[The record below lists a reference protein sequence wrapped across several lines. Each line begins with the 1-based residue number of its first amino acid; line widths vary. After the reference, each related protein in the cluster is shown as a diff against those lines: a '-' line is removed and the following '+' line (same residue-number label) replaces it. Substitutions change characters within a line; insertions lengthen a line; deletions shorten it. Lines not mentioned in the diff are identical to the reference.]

1 MYVET
6 VPNRNSPPAILL
18 REGRRE
24 GKKVHKRTLA
34 NLTHWPKDKIER
46 LRRVLKNEPL
56 VHPDQ
61 LFVIERSL
69 PHGHVELLLEAIR
82 QLKLPALIDPRP
94 SPKRD
99 RVLAMILQR
108 LLYPASKLA
117 TTRLW
122 HTTTLAE
129 ELSLEDTDEDD
140 LYEAMDWLLE
150 RQDRIE
156 RKLAKRHLAEGDPV
170 LYDVSSSYYEGQ
182 TCPLMQFGH
191 NRDGKRDRPIVV
203 YGVLADSMG
212 RPLAVQAY
220 AGNTGDPTT
229 VGDQVEKIRGRFG
242 LQRVVLVGDRGLLTE
257 TQINHLKRYPGLGWI
272 SALRHHQIR
281 RLVESEAV
289 QLSLFD
295 ERHLAEVRSPDY
307 PGERLIVCHNPL
319 LAEHRRQKREALLT
333 ATEEALARIAR
344 QVARRTRTPLSA
356 TEIAE
361 KLGRVKNRFQVAK
374 HFRTEIADGSFH
386 YERRTEA
393 IIREAQLDGFY
404 MLRTSE
410 PADRLPTAAV
420 VRRYK
425 DLTRVERAFR
435 SLKTVDLH
443 IRPIRHRVES
453 RVRAHLFLCL
463 LAYYVHWHLRQA
475 LAPLLFD
482 DEDLEAERAR
492 RDPVLAAQPSDSAK
506 RKKRK
511 RLTEDGLPLQSLE
524 TLMAHLGTRA
534 RHQMPIA
541 LGTGRPLRPAID
553 RADPA
558 TATGLRAHQDV
569 PRQHNLRFLSDD

>member
-61 LFVIERSL
+61 LFLIERSL

-108 LLYPASKLA
+108 LLHPASKLA

-122 HTTTLAE
+122 HSTTLAE

-203 YGVLADSMG
+203 YGVLADAMG

-229 VGDQVEKIRGRFG
+229 VPDQVEKVRGRFG

-257 TQINHLKRYPGLGWI
+257 TQINHLKRHPGLGWV

-374 HFRTEIADGSFH
+374 HFRTQIADGSFH

-443 IRPIRHRVES
+443 IRPIRHRTET

-534 RHQMPIA
+534 RHRCRLPSEPDAPCVQRLTEP
-541 LGTGRPLRPAID
+541 TPLQQ
-553 RADPA
+553 RAFELIRMFPGN
-558 TATGLRAHQDV
+558 TT
-569 PRQHNLRFLSDD
+569 

>member
-108 LLYPASKLA
+108 LLHPASKLA

-122 HTTTLAE
+122 HSTTLAE

-203 YGVLADSMG
+203 YGVLADAMG

-229 VGDQVEKIRGRFG
+229 VPDQVEKVRGRFG

-257 TQINHLKRYPGLGWI
+257 TQINHLKRHPGLGWV

-374 HFRTEIADGSFH
+374 HFRTQIADGSFH

-443 IRPIRHRVES
+443 IRPIRHRTET

-534 RHQMPIA
+534 RHRCRLPSEPDAPCVQRLTEP
-541 LGTGRPLRPAID
+541 TPLQQ
-553 RADPA
+553 RAFELIRMFPGN
-558 TATGLRAHQDV
+558 TT
-569 PRQHNLRFLSDD
+569 

>member
-61 LFVIERSL
+61 LFLIERSL
-69 PHGHVELLLEAIR
+69 PHGHVEILLEVVR
-82 QLKLPALIDPRP
+82 KLKLPALIDPRP

-122 HTTTLAE
+122 HTTTLGE

-170 LYDVSSSYYEGQ
+170 LYDVSSSYYEGR

-203 YGVLADSMG
+203 YGVLADGMG

-229 VGDQVEKIRGRFG
+229 VGDQVEKVRDRFG
-242 LQRVVLVGDRGLLTE
+242 LKRVVLVGDRGLLTE
-257 TQINHLKRYPGLGWI
+257 TQINHLKRHPGLGWV
-272 SALRHHQIR
+272 SALRHRQIR

-319 LAEHRRQKREALLT
+319 LAEHRRQKREALLR

-361 KLGRVKNRFQVAK
+361 KVGRVKNRYKLAK
-374 HFRTEIADGSFH
+374 HFRTQIADGSFH

-443 IRPIRHRVES
+443 IRPIRHRVET

-482 DEDLEAERAR
+482 DEELEAERAR

-506 RKKRK
+506 RKKVK
-511 RLTEDGLPLQSLE
+511 RRTEDGLPLQSLE
-524 TLMAHLGTRA
+524 TLMAQMGTRA
-534 RHQMPIA
+534 RHQCRLPSEPDA
-541 LGTGRPLRPAID
+541 PCVQRLTEPTPLQQ
-553 RADPA
+553 RAMELIRMFPGK
-558 TATGLRAHQDV
+558 TT
-569 PRQHNLRFLSDD
+569 

>member
-61 LFVIERSL
+61 LFLIERSL
-69 PHGHVELLLEAIR
+69 PHGHVEILLEAMR
-82 QLKLPALIDPRP
+82 RLKLPALIDPRP

-108 LLYPASKLA
+108 LLHPASKLA

-203 YGVLADSMG
+203 YGVLADAMG
-212 RPLAVQAY
+212 RPLAVEAY

-229 VGDQVEKIRGRFG
+229 VPDQVEKVRGRFG

-257 TQINHLKRYPGLGWI
+257 TQINHLKRHPGLGWV

-333 ATEEALARIAR
+333 ATEEALAGIAR

-374 HFRTEIADGSFH
+374 HFRTQIADGSFH

-443 IRPIRHRVES
+443 IRPIRHRTET

-492 RDPVLAAQPSDSAK
+492 RDPVLAAQPSASAK
-506 RKKRK
+506 RKKGK

-534 RHQMPIA
+534 RHRCRLPSEPDAPCVQRLTEP
-541 LGTGRPLRPAID
+541 TPLQQ
-553 RADPA
+553 RAFELIRMFPGN
-558 TATGLRAHQDV
+558 TT
-569 PRQHNLRFLSDD
+569 

>member
-34 NLTHWPKDKIER
+34 NLSHWPKDKIER

-61 LFVIERSL
+61 LFAIERSL
-69 PHGHVELLLEAIR
+69 PHGHVELLLEVVR
-82 QLKLPALIDPRP
+82 QLKLPALIDSRP
-94 SPKRD
+94 SPQRD

-108 LLYPASKLA
+108 LLHPASKLA

-122 HTTTLAE
+122 HTTTLGE

-156 RKLAKRHLAEGDPV
+156 RKLAKRHLAEGDAV

-182 TCPLMQFGH
+182 TCSLMQFGH
-191 NRDGKRDRPIVV
+191 NRDGRRDRPMVV
-203 YGVLADSMG
+203 YGVLADQMG
-212 RPLAVQAY
+212 RPLSVQAY

-229 VGDQVEKIRGRFG
+229 VGDQVEKVRGRFG
-242 LQRVVLVGDRGLLTE
+242 LERVVLVGDRGLLTE
-257 TQINHLKRYPGLGWI
+257 TQISHLKRHPGVGWV

-333 ATEEALARIAR
+333 ATEEALAGIAR

-361 KLGRVKNRFQVAK
+361 KVGRVKNRFQVAK
-374 HFRTEIADGSFH
+374 HFRTQIADGSFH
-386 YERRTEA
+386 YERRTDA

-463 LAYYVHWHLRQA
+463 LAYYVQWHLRLA

-482 DEDLEAERAR
+482 DEELEAERAR

-506 RKKRK
+506 RKKSK
-511 RLTEDGLPLQSLE
+511 RLSQDGLPLQSLE
-524 TLMAHLGTRA
+524 TLMAQMGTRA
-534 RHQMPIA
+534 RHQCRLPSEPDGPRVQR
-541 LGTGRPLRPAID
+541 LTEPTPLQQ
-553 RADPA
+553 RAFELIRMFPGK
-558 TATGLRAHQDV
+558 TT
-569 PRQHNLRFLSDD
+569 

>member
-34 NLTHWPKDKIER
+34 NLSHWPTDKIER
-46 LRRVLKNEPL
+46 LRRLLRDEPL

-61 LFVIERSL
+61 LFLVERSL
-69 PHGHVELLLEAIR
+69 PHGHVELLMEVVR
-82 QLKLPALIDPRP
+82 KLKLPWLIDPRP
-94 SPKRD
+94 CPQRD

-108 LLYPASKLA
+108 LLHPASKLA

-122 HTTTLAE
+122 HTTTLGE
-129 ELSLEDTDEDD
+129 ELSVEDSDEDD

-156 RKLAKRHLAEGDPV
+156 GKLAKRHLSEGDPV
-170 LYDVSSSYYEGQ
+170 LYDVSSSYYEGES
-182 TCPLMQFGH
+182 CPLMQFGH
-191 NRDGKRDRPIVV
+191 NRDGRRDRPMVV
-203 YGVLADSMG
+203 YGVLADRMG
-212 RPLAVQAY
+212 RPLAVEAY

-229 VGDQVEKIRGRFG
+229 VGDQVEKVRGRFG
-242 LQRVVLVGDRGLLTE
+242 LERVVLVGDRGLLTE
-257 TQINHLKRYPGLGWI
+257 TQINHLKRYPGVGWI
-272 SALRHHQIR
+272 SALRHGQIR

-289 QLSLFD
+289 QWSLFD
-295 ERHLAEVRSPDY
+295 RRHLAEVRSPDY
-307 PGERLIVCHNPL
+307 PGERLIVCHNPI
-319 LAEHRRQKREALLT
+319 LAEHRRQKRDALLE
-333 ATEEALARIAR
+333 ATEEALGGIAR
-344 QVARRTRTPLSA
+344 QVARRTRTPLLA

-361 KLGRVKNRFQVAK
+361 KVGRVKNRYQVAK
-374 HFRTEIADGSFH
+374 HFRTEIADGVFR
-386 YERRTEA
+386 YERRTDA
-393 IIREAQLDGFY
+393 ILREAQLDGFY
-404 MLRTSE
+404 ILRTSE
-410 PADRLPTAAV
+410 GADQLPTAEV

-435 SLKTVDLH
+435 SMKTVDLE
-443 IRPIRHRVES
+443 IRPIRHRMER

-482 DEDLEAERAR
+482 DEELEAERAR

-506 RKKRK
+506 RKKSQ
-511 RLTEDGLPLQSLE
+511 RLTEDGLPLHSLE
-524 TLMAHLGTRA
+524 TLMAAMGTRA
-534 RHQMPIA
+534 RHQCRLPSEPDAPCIQRVTEPTPLQQRA
-541 LGTGRPLRPAID
+541 LELVSMFPGKRT
-553 RADPA
+553 
-558 TATGLRAHQDV
+558 
-569 PRQHNLRFLSDD
+569 

>member
-34 NLTHWPKDKIER
+34 NLTRWPKDKIER
-46 LRRVLKNEPL
+46 LRRVLKDEPL

-61 LFVIERSL
+61 LFLIERSL
-69 PHGHVELLLEAIR
+69 PHGHVELLLELVR
-82 QLKLPALIDPRP
+82 RLKLPALIDPRP
-94 SPKRD
+94 SPQRD

-108 LLYPASKLA
+108 LLHPASKLA

-122 HTTTLAE
+122 HATTLGE

-140 LYEAMDWLLE
+140 LYEAMDWVLE

-170 LYDVSSSYYEGQ
+170 LYDVSSSYYEGES
-182 TCPLMQFGH
+182 CPLMQFGH
-191 NRDGKRDRPIVV
+191 NRDCKKGRPIVV
-203 YGVLADSMG
+203 YGVVADRMG
-212 RPLAVQAY
+212 RPVAVEAY

-229 VGDQVEKIRGRFG
+229 VGDQVEKVRGRFG
-242 LQRVVLVGDRGLLTE
+242 LERVVLVGDRGLLTE
-257 TQINHLKRYPGLGWI
+257 TQINHLKRHPGVGWI
-272 SALRHHQIR
+272 SALRHGQIR
-281 RLVESEAV
+281 RLVESEAI

-307 PGERLIVCHNPL
+307 PGERLIVCHNPI
-319 LAEHRRQKREALLT
+319 LAEHRRQKREALLE
-333 ATEEALARIAR
+333 ATEEALARIGR
-344 QVARRTRTPLSA
+344 QVARRTRTPLTA

-361 KLGRVKNRFQVAK
+361 KVGRVKNRFQVAK
-374 HFRTEIADGSFH
+374 HFQTEIADGLFR
-386 YERRTEA
+386 YERRREA
-393 IIREAQLDGFY
+393 ITREAQLDGFY
-404 MLRTSE
+404 ILRTSE
-410 PADRLPTAAV
+410 GSDRLGAAEV

-435 SLKTVDLH
+435 CLKTVHLE
-443 IRPIRHRVES
+443 IRPIRHRVEG
-453 RVRAHLFLCL
+453 RVRAHLLLCL

-482 DEDLEAERAR
+482 DEELEAKRER
-492 RDPVLAAQPSDSAK
+492 RDPVLAAQPSACAK
-506 RKKRK
+506 RKKAR
-511 RLTEDGLPLQSLE
+511 RVTEDGLPLHSLE
-524 TLMAHLGTRA
+524 TLMAAMGTRA
-534 RHQMPIA
+534 RHRCRLPSEPDAPYVQRLTEPTPLQQRA
-541 LGTGRPLRPAID
+541 LELVRMFPGKKT
-553 RADPA
+553 
-558 TATGLRAHQDV
+558 
-569 PRQHNLRFLSDD
+569 

>member
-34 NLTHWPKDKIER
+34 NLSSWPTDKIER
-46 LRRVLKNEPL
+46 LRRVLKDEPL

-61 LFVIERSL
+61 LFLVERSL
-69 PHGHVELLLEAIR
+69 PHGHVELLMEVAR
-82 QLKLPALIDPRP
+82 QLKLPWLIDPRP
-94 SPKRD
+94 SPQRD

-122 HTTTLAE
+122 HTTTLGEA
-129 ELSLEDTDEDD
+129 LSLEDTDEDD

-156 RKLAKRHLAEGDPV
+156 RKLAKRHLSEGDPV
-170 LYDVSSSYYEGQ
+170 LYDVSSSYYEGE

-191 NRDGKRDRPIVV
+191 NRDGRRDRPMVV
-203 YGVLADSMG
+203 YGVLADQRG

-229 VGDQVEKIRGRFG
+229 VGDQVEKVRSRFG
-242 LQRVVLVGDRGLLTE
+242 LERVVLVGDRGLLTE
-257 TQINHLKRYPGLGWI
+257 TQINHLKRYPGVGWI
-272 SALRHHQIR
+272 SALRHRQIR

-295 ERHLAEVRSPDY
+295 KRHLAEVRSPDY
-307 PGERLIVCHNPL
+307 PGERLIVCHNPI
-319 LAEHRRQKREALLT
+319 LAEHRRQKREALLE
-333 ATEEALARIAR
+333 ATEEALGGIAR

-361 KLGRVKNRFQVAK
+361 KVGRVKNRFQVAK
-374 HFRTEIADGSFH
+374 HFRTEIADGVFR
-386 YERRTEA
+386 YERRSEA
-393 IIREAQLDGFY
+393 ITREAQLDGFY
-404 MLRTSE
+404 ILRTSE
-410 PADRLPTAAV
+410 GADRLEAAEV

-435 SLKTVDLH
+435 SLKTVDLE
-443 IRPIRHRVES
+443 IRPIRHRVEG

-482 DEDLEAERAR
+482 DEELEAERAR
-492 RDPVLAAQPSDSAK
+492 RDPVLAAQPSESAK
-506 RKKRK
+506 RKKSK
-511 RLTEDGLPLQSLE
+511 RLTEEGLPLHSLE
-524 TLMAHLGTRA
+524 TLMAAMGTRA
-534 RHQMPIA
+534 RHRCRLPSEPDAPCIQRLTEPTPLQQRA
-541 LGTGRPLRPAID
+541 LDLVRMFPGKRT
-553 RADPA
+553 
-558 TATGLRAHQDV
+558 
-569 PRQHNLRFLSDD
+569 

>member
-1 MYVET
+1 MYVES

-18 REGRRE
+18 REGRRV

-34 NLTHWPKDKIER
+34 NLTHWPPDKIER
-46 LRRVLKNEPL
+46 LRRVLKDEPL

-61 LFVIERSL
+61 LFLIERSL
-69 PHGHVELLLEAIR
+69 PHGHVELLLEVVR

-94 SPKRD
+94 SPQRN

-108 LLYPASKLA
+108 LLHPASKLA

-122 HTTTLAE
+122 HATTLGE

-140 LYEAMDWLLE
+140 LYEGMDWLLQ

-156 RKLAKRHLAEGDPV
+156 RKLAKRHLAEGDHV
-170 LYDVSSSYYEGQ
+170 LYDVSSSYYEGH
-182 TCPLMQFGH
+182 TCSLMQFGH
-191 NRDGKRDRPIVV
+191 NRDGRRDRPMVV
-203 YGVLADSMG
+203 YGVLADRMG
-212 RPLAVQAY
+212 RPVAVQAY
-220 AGNTGDPTT
+220 AGNTGDPST
-229 VGDQVEKIRGRFG
+229 VPDQVEKVRDRFG
-242 LQRVVLVGDRGLLTE
+242 LKRVVLVGDRGMLTE
-257 TQINHLKRYPGLGWI
+257 TQITHLKRHPGVGWI
-272 SALRHHQIR
+272 SALRHRQIR

-307 PGERLIVCHNPL
+307 PGERLIVCHNPI
-319 LAEHRRQKREALLT
+319 LAEHRRQKREALLE
-333 ATEEALARIAR
+333 ATEEALAGIGR

-361 KLGRVKNRFQVAK
+361 KVGRVKNRFQVAK
-374 HFRTEIADGSFH
+374 HFHTEIAEGSFH
-386 YERRTEA
+386 YERRQEA
-393 IIREAQLDGFY
+393 ITREAQLDGFY

-410 PADRLPTAAV
+410 GADRLGAAEV

-435 SLKTVDLH
+435 SLKSVDLQ
-443 IRPIRHRVES
+443 IRPIRHRVET

-482 DEDLEAERAR
+482 DEELEAERGR
-492 RDPVLAAQPSDSAK
+492 RDPVLAAQPSASAK
-506 RKKRK
+506 RKKAK
-511 RLTEDGLPLQSLE
+511 RLTEDGLPLHSLE
-524 TLMAHLGTRA
+524 TLLAAMGTRA
-534 RHQMPIA
+534 RHQCRLPSEPDAPYVQRLTEPTPLQQRA
-541 LGTGRPLRPAID
+541 LELVRMFPGKKT
-553 RADPA
+553 
-558 TATGLRAHQDV
+558 
-569 PRQHNLRFLSDD
+569 

>member
-61 LFVIERSL
+61 LFLIERSL
-69 PHGHVELLLEAIR
+69 PHGHVEILLEVVR
-82 QLKLPALIDPRP
+82 KLKLPSLIDPRP
-94 SPKRD
+94 SPQRD

-122 HTTTLAE
+122 HTTILGE

-140 LYEAMDWLLE
+140 LYEAMDWLLK

-170 LYDVSSSYYEGQ
+170 LYDVSSSYYEGR

-203 YGVLADSMG
+203 YGVLADGMG

-229 VGDQVEKIRGRFG
+229 VPDQVEKVRDRFG
-242 LQRVVLVGDRGLLTE
+242 LKRVVLVGDRGLLTE
-257 TQINHLKRYPGLGWI
+257 TQINHLKRHPGLGWI

-319 LAEHRRQKREALLT
+319 LAEHRRQKREALLR
-333 ATEEALARIAR
+333 ATEEALAGIAR

-361 KLGRVKNRFQVAK
+361 KVGRVKNRYKLAK

-393 IIREAQLDGFY
+393 ITREAQLDGFY
-404 MLRTSE
+404 LLRTNE

-443 IRPIRHRVES
+443 IRPIRHRVET

-482 DEDLEAERAR
+482 DEELEAERAR

-506 RKKRK
+506 RKKGK
-511 RLTEDGLPLQSLE
+511 RRTEDGLPLQSLE
-524 TLMAHLGTRA
+524 TLMAQMGTRA
-534 RHQMPIA
+534 RHQCRLPSEPDA
-541 LGTGRPLRPAID
+541 PCVQRLTEPTPLQQ
-553 RADPA
+553 RAFELIRMFPGK
-558 TATGLRAHQDV
+558 TT
-569 PRQHNLRFLSDD
+569 